1 MAYHYSII
9 FLLFFIFENIILF
22 LKLLFVFNYIDINQ
36 FTFFTNNINNNKIMY
51 SCSKCILII
60 NKSFY
65 K

>member
-9 FLLFFIFENIILF
+9 FLLFFIFEN
-22 LKLLFVFNYIDINQ
+22 KLLFVFNYIDINQ

-51 SCSKCILII
+51 SCLKCILII